1 MDNSDHDG
9 QIPISLQT
17 LPQRLRCPRKDGGE
31 NTIESIRLT
40 FIQITFVIKR
50 FEAIIQSNV
59 FSSWF
64 HLYHICTWLSFT
76 CILIIITF
84 IYFSVRLLNLAV
96 IIVCLVS
103 LILCCRALSR
113 AQKLGEETKQMLNVR
128 FNIQLTFSEMWQF
141 LNLW

>member
-17 LPQRLRCPRKDGGE
+17 LPQRLHCPTKDGGE
-31 NTIESIRLT
+31 NTIESTRLNFT
-40 FIQITFVIKR
+40 QITFLIKNV
-50 FEAIIQSNV
+50 SNLQ
-59 FSSWF
+59 FILFILTLPLSYW
-64 HLYHICTWLSFT
+64 YWRSFT
-76 CILIIITF
+76 CILIRILF

-113 AQKLGEETKQMLNVR
+113 AQKLGEETKRMLNVR
-128 FNIQLTFSEMWQF
+128 LNIHLTFSEMWQF